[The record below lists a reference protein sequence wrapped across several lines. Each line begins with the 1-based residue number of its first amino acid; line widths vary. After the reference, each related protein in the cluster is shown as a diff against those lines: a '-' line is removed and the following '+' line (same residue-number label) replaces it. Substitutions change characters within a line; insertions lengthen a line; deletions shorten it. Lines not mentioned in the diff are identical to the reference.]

1 MLTKVAPTSALR
13 TQITMDIHPNC
24 WVIAMNSQANGYIK
38 PITSK
43 LCFEEIVCCQEDK
56 EEVPIQ
62 LTFHRRIKPIATD
75 LQELCAMSNQM
86 DSNTPIVCHIV
97 ALPDQP
103 VAEKLI
109 FQCLKGPHSKH
120 WKEDLFAQYHKNS
133 QMLLLSSPY
142 ARELLPPEMKVYPSI
157 IASLIK

>member
-1 MLTKVAPTSALR
+1 
-13 TQITMDIHPNC
+13 
-24 WVIAMNSQANGYIK
+24 
-38 PITSK
+38 
-43 LCFEEIVCCQEDK
+43 
-56 EEVPIQ
+56 
-62 LTFHRRIKPIATD
+62 
-75 LQELCAMSNQM
+75 MSDQM

-120 WKEDLFAQYHKNS
+120 WKEGLFAQYQKNA

-142 ARELLPPEMKVYPSI
+142 LHELLPSETKVYPSI
-157 IASLIK
+157 IAPRIK